1 MATES
6 TQKPSLQV
14 DHREKTSGILE
25 ALSAYEDEFHVE
37 THRLKTGD
45 YLLNNQIL
53 IERKRLHDFIES
65 IKTGRLF
72 QQAYKMVYSNYHP
85 FIILEGNKKEI
96 RTSQMKREAIQ
107 GTLIHLTVFLGIP
120 IVRSAN
126 ITETAQL
133 IRFTASQLYEGNRPG
148 MHASIVK
155 YPRFQLNKNQKV
167 ALRILGNFPGIG
179 PEKGMAILS
188 AFKSLKK
195 VFNASQ
201 DQLESIN
208 GIGPKLADT
217 IYGLINEPFVDQDT
231 ITIKPNKR

>member
-1 MATES
+1 MT
-6 TQKPSLQV
+6 
-14 DHREKTSGILE
+14 
-25 ALSAYEDEFHVE
+25 
-37 THRLKTGD
+37 
-45 YLLNNQIL
+45 
-53 IERKRLHDFIES
+53 
-65 IKTGRLF
+65 
-72 QQAYKMVYSNYHP
+72 
-85 FIILEGNKKEI
+85 
-96 RTSQMKREAIQ
+96 REAIQ
-107 GTLIHLTVFLGIP
+107 GTLIHLTLFLGIP
-120 IVRSAN
+120 IIRSAN
-126 ITETAQL
+126 IEETVQL
-133 IRFTASQLYEGNRPG
+133 IRYTATQLYEGNRPG

-155 YPRFQLNKNQKV
+155 YPRFQLNKKQKA

-188 AFKSLKK
+188 AFKSLKD

>member
-1 MATES
+1 MATEP
-6 TQKPSLQV
+6 TQKLSLQV

-37 THRLKTGD
+37 TRYLKTGD

-53 IERKRLHDFIES
+53 IERKRLPDFIES

-72 QQAYKMVYSNYHP
+72 QQTYRMVHSRYHP
-85 FIILEGNKKEI
+85 FMILEGNKNEV
-96 RTSQMKREAIQ
+96 RNSQMKREAIQ

-133 IRFTASQLYEGNRPG
+133 ISYTASQLYEGNRPG
-148 MHASIVK
+148 VHASIVK
-155 YPRFQLNKNQKV
+155 YPRFQLNKKQKE

-179 PEKGMAILS
+179 PEKGLAILS
-188 AFKSLKK
+188 AFKSLKD

-201 DQLESIN
+201 DQMESIN
-208 GIGPKLADT
+208 GIGPKLAEG

-231 ITIKPNKR
+231 ITINPNKR